1 MRIGL
6 IAQKVGMTRIF
17 SSDGQHLPVT
27 VLHVENCQIL
37 RVKKEKNFNI
47 VQLGSFDQKA
57 NRLSKPMKGY
67 FSKLQIGPKKKLME
81 FKGKLDDEFTI
92 GKQILPSLF
101 SPGQRVDVS
110 GLSKGKG
117 FAGVMKRHNFSGN
130 RASHGVSISHRSAGS
145 TGQCQDPGRTFKG
158 KKMAG
163 HLGSEKV
170 TAKSIEVV
178 AVDDDQGIIMLRGSV
193 PGFKGAYVKVS
204 DAKKIFK
211 EKKHPPQETKEGKSK
226 DGKKKDSAKSSG
238 EESKEKTQVAGQ
250 PEKKGKNEGK

>member
-17 SSDGQHLPVT
+17 DSHGQHLPVT
-27 VLHVENCQIL
+27 VLQVENC
-37 RVKKEKNFNI
+37 RVLGVKQEKTFSI
-47 VQLGSFDQKA
+47 VQLGAFDQKT

-67 FSKLQIGPKKKLME
+67 FSKLKIEPKKKLME
-81 FKGKLDDEFTI
+81 FRGKLDDELTV
-92 GKQILPSLF
+92 GKQIFPSLF

-117 FAGVMKRHNFSGN
+117 FAGVMKRYNFKGN

-163 HLGSEKV
+163 HLGSGRV
-170 TAKSIEVV
+170 TAKSIEVI
-178 AVDDDQGIIMLRGSV
+178 AVDDDQ
-193 PGFKGAYVKVS
+193 
-204 DAKKIFK
+204 
-211 EKKHPPQETKEGKSK
+211 
-226 DGKKKDSAKSSG
+226 
-238 EESKEKTQVAGQ
+238 
-250 PEKKGKNEGK
+250 

>member
-1 MRIGL
+1 M
-6 IAQKVGMTRIF
+6 
-17 SSDGQHLPVT
+17 
-27 VLHVENCQIL
+27 
-37 RVKKEKNFNI
+37 
-47 VQLGSFDQKA
+47 
-57 NRLSKPMKGY
+57 
-67 FSKLQIGPKKKLME
+67 KLM
-81 FKGKLDDEFTI
+81 FPCFP
-92 GKQILPSLF
+92 QILPSLF

-211 EKKHPPQETKEGKSK
+211 EKKHPPQKTKEGKSK
-226 DGKKKDSAKSSG
+226 DGKKKDSAKNSG

>member
-130 RASHGVSISHRSAGS
+130 RASPVSY
-145 TGQCQDPGRTFKG
+145 T
-158 KKMAG
+158 
-163 HLGSEKV
+163 HL
-170 TAKSIEVV
+170 T
-178 AVDDDQGIIMLRGSV
+178 L
-193 PGFKGAYVKVS
+193 P
-204 DAKKIFK
+204 
-211 EKKHPPQETKEGKSK
+211 TKRI
-226 DGKKKDSAKSSG
+226 
-238 EESKEKTQVAGQ
+238 V
-250 PEKKGKNEGK
+250 